1 MELIIQKSIKYS
13 VNDFFNKIIYL
24 DYIDGIALNI
34 FKTKDN
40 VLITFNLINNQES
53 LLQNIYNSNYENLQ
67 NLEVI
72 KLEIVIN
79 YLESINYSKKVY
91 LNLVPFR
98 QLQLTE
104 EQNKVLM
111 LEYEKYANNLADI
124 LKNSKLNLYL
134 HSVSRDLLDI
144 VRTKEID
151 CQFGFAI
158 VGYDLNYI
166 DVNYYVF
173 TVEMLNF
180 PLIKQELDLKKKV
193 VIYIGND
200 YEMSLVY
207 DLLLGSKK
215 DKLANYIKD
224 KISLMG
230 NYPDLLQKTFLN

>member
-53 LLQNIYNSNYENLQ
+53 LLQNIYNSNYENLK

-72 KLEIVIN
+72 KLETVIN

-91 LNLVPFR
+91 LNLVPYR

-104 EQNKVLM
+104 EQNKALM

-144 VRTKEID
+144 VRNK
-151 CQFGFAI
+151 
-158 VGYDLNYI
+158 
-166 DVNYYVF
+166 
-173 TVEMLNF
+173 
-180 PLIKQELDLKKKV
+180 
-193 VIYIGND
+193 
-200 YEMSLVY
+200 
-207 DLLLGSKK
+207 
-215 DKLANYIKD
+215 
-224 KISLMG
+224 
-230 NYPDLLQKTFLN
+230 

>member
-13 VNDFFNKIIYL
+13 VNDFFNKIIHL

-53 LLQNIYNSNYENLQ
+53 LLQNIYNSTYDNLQ
-67 NLEVI
+67 NLEVV
-72 KLEIVIN
+72 KLETVIN

-124 LKNSKLNLYL
+124 LKVLIFLSEILSFCLGIA
-134 HSVSRDLLDI
+134 SRVS
-144 VRTKEID
+144 
-151 CQFGFAI
+151 
-158 VGYDLNYI
+158 
-166 DVNYYVF
+166 
-173 TVEMLNF
+173 
-180 PLIKQELDLKKKV
+180 
-193 VIYIGND
+193 
-200 YEMSLVY
+200 
-207 DLLLGSKK
+207 
-215 DKLANYIKD
+215 
-224 KISLMG
+224 
-230 NYPDLLQKTFLN
+230 